1 MGAFLDVSKAL
12 FIPAAVAAT
21 LYALFTYLLLPFYR
35 NHYARYRQYLPLSVN
50 SSSSNTRGLRTRF
63 TDWLVN
69 AMIPNSMRWGRDGD
83 VVRYTSA
90 SDPDGTGARR
100 ARDSFD
106 SEVYVFGEEEGERL
120 VGFDH
125 ERLPRGRDERGGVV
139 EVASDRRLSR
149 ELEAGFKDES
159 SEESGDDGRRDL
171 STPLLISNRAEMYDE
186 ESDVEAFIRPLDSN
200 IRYRELKAPP
210 SSPMYTGNP
219 NECYIQA
226 VDGEQFVMVVNLGEN
241 FDSQGYDAVR
251 VDIKIDGRLLLC
263 YSFNAP
269 PRGSAYTKQLVS
281 FTDTAEHAEGE
292 DDQELQDPGEI
303 QIMLIR
309 GKRIPRKEMKVF
321 PRGRAGPPVSPEKAT
336 KRAATDHGR
345 SHRVRGLPLGRQ
357 DRSMIESRHYWTNG
371 KNEAGKPIIFKF
383 FYTSKMFM
391 EIKKIIPPPVVLR
404 FPHHVTAVPSTSDTQ
419 PQLPER
425 KGSREQPPER
435 PVLSRGRLDLLK
447 MRTSVEVPKAKAGA
461 SSREIISLDS
471 DDEGEKRPHK
481 KIKVED
487 KVDVGNAV
495 AAGISPT
502 PVAGDITTRSA
513 EDTVARMERVEQKNN
528 LKDEEKRE
536 KEKARLRLRLEEI
549 QVQRRLMEL
558 DDYT

>member
-106 SEVYVFGEEEGERL
+106 SEVYVFGEEEGE
-120 VGFDH
+120 
-125 ERLPRGRDERGGVV
+125 
-139 EVASDRRLSR
+139 
-149 ELEAGFKDES
+149 
-159 SEESGDDGRRDL
+159 
-171 STPLLISNRAEMYDE
+171 RAEMYDE